1 MRKLIFTIVSFI
13 ALSAVYA
20 QTSFGI
26 HGDAIFAKQKIKS
39 SGITIT
45 GDDRTSWKAGLISN
59 IPLASDFAF
68 MPQLNLLSKGTKISF
83 QGMSGESK
91 LTYLELPLNFVY
103 NSNGFF
109 AGLGPVLSYG
119 LSGKEESD
127 GVSTDVKFD
136 GEQNPTD
143 DNSHYKAFEF
153 GGDIIAGYKL
163 SNGLF
168 FNAHYN
174 LGFSNINPNSDV
186 TVKNQY
192 FGFGIG
198 YFFSATTPAK

>member
-1 MRKLIFTIVSFI
+1 MRKFIFTIVSFI
-13 ALSAVYA
+13 TLSAGYA

-26 HGDAIFAKQKIKS
+26 HGDAIFAKEKIKAG
-39 SGITIT
+39 GITIT
-45 GDDRTSWKAGLISN
+45 GDDRSSWKAGLISN
-59 IPLASDFAF
+59 VPITHQFAF
-68 MPQLNLLSKGTKISF
+68 MPQLNILSKGTRLNF
-83 QGMSGESK
+83 QGSKGESK

-103 NSNGFF
+103 TSNGFF

-127 GVSTDVKFD
+127 GVTTDVKFD
-136 GEQNPTD
+136 GEANPTD

-153 GGDIIAGYKL
+153 GGDVLAGYKL
-163 SNGLF
+163 QNGLF
-168 FNAHYN
+168 FNAFYN
-174 LGFSNINPNSDV
+174 WGFSSIYPSSEA

-198 YFFSATTPAK
+198 YFFNIPVPVK